1 MDIGEIVYTAIM
13 IAERLRSSIVNHSR
27 LYYNVVV
34 PKLTVIAVILIE
46 TLISITF
53 SLRGQIL
60 VFLRLQNQILAGLS
74 KSESFLL
81 QKQLI

>member
-1 MDIGEIVYTAIM
+1 M
-13 IAERLRSSIVNHSR
+13 
-27 LYYNVVV
+27 YYNDVL
-34 PKLTVIAVILIE
+34 PNLTVIAVILIE

-60 VFLRLQNQILAGLS
+60 FFLKPQNQILAGLS